1 MVGSFQ
7 SSSQQLL
14 PFFTEFSS
22 SRTSLSTTT
31 RYFHYRR
38 NHYNSIVS
46 SRTGFFIFPERSNSQ
61 LTAHQ
66 DISVATWS
74 RREWV
79 AIPSSLVVSV
89 FLTDTL
95 LNSNKAANAVVMDNS
110 SDQAR
115 AFTAGE
121 KLGKEAAI
129 ARFQRARG
137 DLDYLVHNFDTIVSN
152 GGGDNVRRYLG
163 TVGVTSG
170 LYGIT
175 KVLKELQEE
184 ADDIVTF
191 TESMNDFDYYLRSA
205 DTACYSANFVEF
217 SAAKTKPE
225 KFFEDA
231 KRDTQNMKV
240 TLDRMASELR
250 IQ

>member
-1 MVGSFQ
+1 VHHSSNVG
-7 SSSQQLL
+7 
-14 PFFTEFSS
+14 
-22 SRTSLSTTT
+22 
-31 RYFHYRR
+31 
-38 NHYNSIVS
+38 
-46 SRTGFFIFPERSNSQ
+46 
-61 LTAHQ
+61 
-66 DISVATWS
+66 TWS
-74 RREWV
+74 RREWAV
-79 AIPSSLVVSV
+79 MQSSSVSTFV
-89 FLTDTL
+89 TGTI
-95 LNSNKAANAVVMDNS
+95 LNKNKAANAVVMDNS
-110 SDQAR
+110 SEQAR

-121 KLGKEAAI
+121 KLGKDAAI
-129 ARFQRARG
+129 SRFQKARG
-137 DLDYLVHNFDTIVSN
+137 DLDYLLKNFDAIVSN

-170 LYGIT
+170 LYGIS

-231 KRDTQNMKV
+231 KRDTQYMKV

-250 IQ
+250 IQQ

>member
-1 MVGSFQ
+1 MTVTSKLNSSPNNNISSRLQPIRQDDSKVCHSRRDWVVQ
-7 SSSQQLL
+7 SSSLISI
-14 PFFTEFSS
+14 FTATSS
-22 SRTSLSTTT
+22 TFVLG
-31 RYFHYRR
+31 
-38 NHYNSIVS
+38 NN
-46 SRTGFFIFPERSNSQ
+46 
-61 LTAHQ
+61 
-66 DISVATWS
+66 
-74 RREWV
+74 
-79 AIPSSLVVSV
+79 
-89 FLTDTL
+89 
-95 LNSNKAANAVVMDNS
+95 NKAAHAVVMDNS
-110 SDQAR
+110 SENAR
-115 AFTAGE
+115 TFVAGE
-121 KLGKEAAI
+121 KLGKDAALSRFRK
-129 ARFQRARG
+129 ARE
-137 DLDYLVHNFDTIVSN
+137 DLNYLLQNFDTIVSN

-163 TVGVTSG
+163 TVGVTSA

-191 TESMNDFDYYLRSA
+191 TESMNDFDYYLRAA

-231 KRDTQNMKV
+231 KRDTQNMKI